1 MITLRFTTAEFR
13 TVEVQH
19 EVQVAGEEYR
29 GWWIHRPIR
38 GGDSWDITHPRS
50 GLLLRSGISTRA
62 SARRLCAELTKRGV
76 DPNAKVEDL
85 SPTIAHMAIKA
96 WQLAELGEKP

>member
-1 MITLRFTTAEFR
+1 MITLRFTTAELR

-19 EVQVAGEEYR
+19 EVEVDGEVYR

-38 GGDSWDITHPRS
+38 GGDSWDVTHPRS
-50 GLLLRSGISTRA
+50 GLLLRTGIPTRA

-76 DPNAKVEDL
+76 DPNAKVEDMNAAV
-85 SPTIAHMAIKA
+85 AHMAVKA
-96 WQLAELGEKP
+96 WQLAELGELP